1 MRQVKQHTAWQSAT
15 DEKRHSAKSG
25 DSLMVL
31 LIHSTTL
38 FGIAHQLL
46 LSASDAEH
54 QGGSV
59 LSLERRHTGVLST
72 DGGFVFIGDAYTYN
86 ALDLQWTCGPKRF
99 TAH

>member
-1 MRQVKQHTAWQSAT
+1 
-15 DEKRHSAKSG
+15 
-25 DSLMVL
+25 MVL

-46 LSASDAEH
+46 LSASDAEY

-86 ALDLQWTCGPKRF
+86 ALDLQWTCGPKRLLR
-99 TAH
+99 TRLDQTLHRRLQLVKACSALG